1 MAFVSFLNYNKMPL
15 LFEPIIYH
23 LQKIE
28 GIWETTSTHSFAKNE
43 PAFLMLLPLI

>member
-1 MAFVSFLNYNKMPL
+1 MAFVSFLKMPL
-15 LFEPIIYH
+15 LFKPIIYH